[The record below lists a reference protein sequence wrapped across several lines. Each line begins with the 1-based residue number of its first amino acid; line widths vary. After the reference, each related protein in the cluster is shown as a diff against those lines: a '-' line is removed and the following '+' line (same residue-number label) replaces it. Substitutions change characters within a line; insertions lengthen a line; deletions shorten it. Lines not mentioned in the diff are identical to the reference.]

1 MPPSHNRK
9 TKQGYYKII
18 NLHKYT
24 GNPANCVFRS
34 SWEKSFML
42 YCDLNP
48 GVIKWSSE
56 SLRIAY
62 VDFFGKKRS
71 YIPDFLI
78 ETVSNDPNKEANNR
92 FLIEIKPSHETTEPD
107 IPKGHISAKKLKNIE
122 YSCMIWQKNKHK
134 WAYAVQWCKKHDITF
149 KIITEHQINKLKA

>member
-1 MPPSHNRK
+1 MMPPSHNRK

-149 KIITEHQINKLKA
+149 KIITEH